1 MRVRLRNFVKRLLS
15 GLLMGISAAIPGIS
29 GGTTAV
35 ILQIYDD
42 IVDAVNHFFKKFKNA
57 MIVLIPVLI
66 GVIIGLIPCFYLF
79 DLALEYFAFGLIC
92 IFAGLII
99 GCFPSL
105 TDQVKGAKVRPTH
118 IVSLIVAFA
127 FSLSIGVISVQF
139 SLNEAMADVFANPQW
154 WFYLIILGVGLL
166 ASFSVAV
173 PGISGSMLLLILGLY
188 DNIVNYFVDF
198 FRNISSVSAGEVGQF
213 LLVILMIVIGFIIGV
228 WGISKLMSI
237 FLKHWR
243 VGTYYAII
251 GFVAG
256 SLVTLFY
263 NNNIVEYYQMWASGS
278 QGSVSMTV
286 EIIIGVALLMVSI
299 VIGYLLITLYR
310 RRVKINEEKIARY
323 QASLDNQPTNG
334 EDKQ

>member
-1 MRVRLRNFVKRLLS
+1 
-15 GLLMGISAAIPGIS
+15 MGVSAAIPGIS

-42 IVDAVNHFFKKFKNA
+42 IVDAVNHFFKKFKKA
-57 MIVLIPVLI
+57 MVVLIPVLI
-66 GVIIGLIPCFYLF
+66 GVVIGLIPCFYLF

-105 TDQVKGAKVRPTH
+105 TDQIKGQKPKATH
-118 IVSLIVAFA
+118 ISALIVAFLL
-127 FSLSIGVISVQF
+127 SISIGVISVEF
-139 SLNEAMADVFANPQW
+139 SLSETMGDVFNNPQW
-154 WFYLIILGVGLL
+154 WFYLIVLGIGLL

-198 FRNISSVSAGEVGQF
+198 FRNISTVSIGAVGQF
-213 LLVILMIVIGFIIGV
+213 LLVILMIVVGFVIGV
-228 WGISKLMSI
+228 WGISKLMSL
-237 FLKHWR
+237 FLKRWR
-243 VGTYYAII
+243 LGTYYAII
-251 GFVAG
+251 GFVSG

-263 NNNIVEYYQMWASGS
+263 NNNIVEYYKMWSSGG
-278 QGSVSMTV
+278 QGSLSMSV
-286 EIIIGVALLMVSI
+286 EIILGVSLFMVSI

-310 RRVKINEEKIARY
+310 RRVKVNEEKIARY
-323 QASLDNQPTNG
+323 QASLDNQPTN
-334 EDKQ
+334 EENK